1 MKQIGSRIRG
11 YFNTRFGFFV
21 LAIALF
27 WAKTYWAY
35 NNKFNLGV
43 KGSMQELL
51 LAINP
56 IPTTLLLFGI
66 ALYLS
71 GRKSYITMLIIDGLT
86 SVWLFANIL
95 YYREFSD
102 FLTFALIK
110 GSGAVSNNL
119 SKGVLGIMEP
129 TDWLVFAD
137 VIVLILLLATHAIRM
152 NIQPIKKRFALGIS
166 VLALL
171 LFGANLSMAYADR
184 SGLLTRTFDNNYI
197 VKYLGL
203 NAYTVVDGVKTAKTS
218 AAKANAKASDLDS
231 VFKFLKQNQATPN
244 VTYSGVAKGKNVFIV
259 HLESLQQFM
268 IDFKWQ
274 GQEVTPNLNKLY
286 HASDTLSFDNVF
298 NQVGQGKTA
307 DAEMMLEN
315 SLFGIAEG
323 SAMVADGTS
332 NTFQAA
338 PAILGQSGYTSAA
351 FHGDVPSFWNRDN
364 TYKSWGYDYFI
375 SKAYYPTGKNFEVGY
390 GLKDKI
396 FMKYSTQYIEQ
407 LPQPFYA
414 KLITVT
420 NHYPYTLDKKN
431 QTIAKT
437 KTGDKT
443 VDGYVQTA
451 RYLDESIGEFMAW
464 LKTSGLDKTSMVVF
478 YGDHY
483 GISGNHKKAV
493 AKLLGQETFN
503 DFDNAQFQRI
513 PLMIHMAGLKGGINH
528 TYGGEIDVLPTIE
541 NLLGIKSSNYIQFGT
556 DLLSTNRDQ
565 TVAFR
570 NGDFVT
576 PDYTKVGSDYY
587 DTKTGERLSKLTQ
600 AQKTAVNQATNKVTT
615 TLSLSDRV
623 INSDLLRFYT
633 PSGFTKVDKSA
644 YSYNKTKA
652 TKKLKAAQKAGTS
665 VLSRNQGQSLLD
677 KYVTDAPELADD
689 DAAASSSDRSSGSGS
704 SSSSS
709 SASSVSSSTDE

>member
-1 MKQIGSRIRG
+1 MRHLGSKIRALL
-11 YFNTRFGFFV
+11 NSRLGFFV

-35 NNKFNLGV
+35 HNKFNLGV
-43 KGSMQELL
+43 KGSMQDML
-51 LAINP
+51 LALNP

-71 GRKSYITMLIIDGLT
+71 GRKSYIVMLIIDTLT

-119 SKGVLGIMEP
+119 SKGVFGIMRGS
-129 TDWLVFAD
+129 DWLVFLD
-137 VIVLILLLATHAIRM
+137 VVFLIVVLATHLIR
-152 NIQPIKKRFALGIS
+152 IDIRPIKKRFAVGIS
-166 VLALL
+166 VLAVM
-171 LFGANLSMAYADR
+171 LFGANLSMAYSDR

-203 NAYTVVDGVKTAKTS
+203 NAYTVVDGVKTAQTS
-218 AAKANAKASDLDS
+218 ATKANAKASDINS
-231 VFKFLKQNQATPN
+231 VLNYLKKNPAAPSAE
-244 VTYSGVAKGKNVFIV
+244 YAGVAKGKNVFII
-259 HLESLQQFM
+259 HLESFQQFL
-268 IDFKWQ
+268 IDYKWK

-286 HASDTLSFDNVF
+286 HENDTLSFDNFF

-315 SLFGIAEG
+315 SLFGLPEG
-323 SAMVADGTS
+323 SAMVSDGTT

-338 PAILGQSGYTSAA
+338 PAILGQNGYTTAA

-364 TYKSWGYDYFI
+364 TYKSWGYDYWFTKNYF
-375 SKAYYPTGKNFEVGY
+375 SSGKNYDVGY

-396 FMKYSTQYIEQ
+396 FLKDSAQYIEQ

-420 NHYPYTLDKKN
+420 NHYPYTLDKQN
-431 QTIAKT
+431 QTIEKT
-437 KTGDKT
+437 DTGDDT

-451 RYLDESIGEFMAW
+451 RYLDESIGEFMTW
-464 LKTSGLDKTSMVVF
+464 LQQSGLAKNSMLVF

-483 GISGNHKKAV
+483 GISANHKKAV
-493 AKLLGQETFN
+493 AKLLGKKSFN
-503 DFDNAQFQRI
+503 DFDNAQFQRV
-513 PLMIHMAGLKGGINH
+513 PLMIHMPGLKGGVNH
-528 TYGGEIDVLPTIE
+528 TYGGEIDVLPTLL
-541 NLLGIKSSNYIQFGT
+541 NLLGVKHSGYVQFGT
-556 DLLSTNRDQ
+556 DLLSPQHSQ

-576 PDYTKVGSDYY
+576 PQLTKVGSTYY
-587 DTKTGERLSKLTQ
+587 DTSTGKVIKRLTD
-600 AQKTAVNQATNKVTT
+600 AQKAVVDKATNQVTT
-615 TLSLSDRV
+615 ELSLSDRV
-623 INSDLLRFYT
+623 MNEDLLRFYT
-633 PSGFTKVDKSA
+633 PNGFMKVDKSD
-644 YSYNKTKA
+644 YSYNKKKA
-652 TKKLKAAQKAGTS
+652 LAKLKKSQKQKTS
-665 VLSRNQGQSLLD
+665 ILYQNQD
-677 KYVTDAPELADD
+677 KSVPYQTDAPELKD
-689 DAAASSSDRSSGSGS
+689 SSESSTS
-704 SSSSS
+704 SSSS
-709 SASSVSSSTDE
+709 EK